1 MVLVFRWVF
10 CTLIAAGLFT
20 GSCFSFSFS
29 EYENQEA
36 QSEEASK
43 KTDLSQVSCS
53 KALKRKKLAVMIGQ
67 RHRDKKSNKGFGRY
81 YIYGADFSEEKFGT
95 TKAVYGTLAETLN
108 SGFRQLGPR
117 TYTPAQINAQIAR
130 AEQEAFLNN
139 NIDAAMSA
147 ANRLGADFMVKGQ
160 ISTLAQV
167 NKILNIDEIFVT
179 ITLSLT
185 DRRGKFISSAR
196 ISDTAFS
203 DADVAGGIQ
212 KMVAEQSGEI
222 IYQLFQ
228 GYCKKED

>member
-1 MVLVFRWVF
+1 MVVVFRWFF
-10 CTLIAAGLFT
+10 CALIAAGLFA
-20 GSCFSFSFS
+20 GPCFSFSFS
-29 EYENQEA
+29 AYEDQEA
-36 QSEEASK
+36 RSENAFP
-43 KTDLSQVSCS
+43 KTDLGQVSCS

-67 RHRDKKSNKGFGRY
+67 RHRDKKSNMGAGKYF
-81 YIYGADFSEEKFGT
+81 IYGAEPSGEKFGT
-95 TKAVYGTLAETLN
+95 TKAVYGTLVETLN
-108 SGFRQLGPR
+108 SGFRQLGLR

-139 NIDAAMSA
+139 DIDAAMSA
-147 ANRLGADFMVKGQ
+147 ASRLSANFMVKGQ

-167 NKILNIDEIFVT
+167 NSVVKVDEIFVT

-185 DRRGKFISSAR
+185 DQRGKLISSAR

-203 DADVAGGIQ
+203 DADVSGAIQ

-228 GYCKKED
+228 DYCKKED